1 MMVRGSTEGTAPEGG
16 PPSETFSSDDHDA
29 MRRALAL
36 AEDAAKIGEV
46 PVGAV
51 IVHGGR
57 VLAEAFNLRETLA
70 DPTAHA
76 ERLAITLAGHR
87 LGRWRLDDCT
97 LYVTLEPCPMCA
109 GAILQS
115 RIPRVIY
122 GVPDPKAGACDSLF
136 RLTSDRRLNHRAAVR
151 GGLLADDC
159 AAVLTRFFRA
169 RRRGRDDPPEGCLS
183 G

>member
-1 MMVRGSTEGTAPEGG
+1 MAAPEGRPASSG
-16 PPSETFSSDDHDA
+16 FSPDDYAA
-29 MRRALAL
+29 MRRALSL
-36 AEDAAKIGEV
+36 AEEAARAGEV

-51 IVHGGR
+51 ILRGDR
-57 VLAEAFNLRETLA
+57 ILAEAFNLRETRS

-87 LGRWRLDDCT
+87 LGSWRLDDCT

-109 GAILQS
+109 GAILQA
-115 RIPRVIY
+115 RIPRVTY
-122 GVPDPKAGACDSLF
+122 GAADPKAGACDSLF

-169 RRRGRDDPPEGCLS
+169 RRQRP
-183 G
+183 